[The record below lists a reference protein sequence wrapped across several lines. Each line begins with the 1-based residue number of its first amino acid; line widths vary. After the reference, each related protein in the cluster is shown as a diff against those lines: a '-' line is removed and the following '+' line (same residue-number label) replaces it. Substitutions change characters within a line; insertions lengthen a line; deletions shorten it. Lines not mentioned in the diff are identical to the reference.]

1 MKWTIGEEPS
11 ASEPGPTDRSA
22 IAVEIPDKLRSVKPR
37 VGEAFEATVTSTD
50 SNGTIR
56 SKVLTCRF
64 VGDGLSLLVGQRM
77 VRITRQ
83 PWALKKGKHRVRA
96 GCGGIVADHELFLE
110 RMRPVQ
116 PKKAEQGSN
125 CGDVAAPLTG
135 KVIKIALAEGEAVKE
150 GDILII
156 VEAMKMENQIRS
168 ESDGFV
174 AKVHVRAGDA
184 VKVGDVLLTLCPQ
197 PPEVRSSQ
205 K

>member
-1 MKWTIGEEPS
+1 
-11 ASEPGPTDRSA
+11 
-22 IAVEIPDKLRSVKPR
+22 
-37 VGEAFEATVTSTD
+37 
-50 SNGTIR
+50 
-56 SKVLTCRF
+56 
-64 VGDGLSLLVGQRM
+64 
-77 VRITRQ
+77 
-83 PWALKKGKHRVRA
+83 
-96 GCGGIVADHELFLE
+96 
-110 RMRPVQ
+110 
-116 PKKAEQGSN
+116 
-125 CGDVAAPLTG
+125 LTG